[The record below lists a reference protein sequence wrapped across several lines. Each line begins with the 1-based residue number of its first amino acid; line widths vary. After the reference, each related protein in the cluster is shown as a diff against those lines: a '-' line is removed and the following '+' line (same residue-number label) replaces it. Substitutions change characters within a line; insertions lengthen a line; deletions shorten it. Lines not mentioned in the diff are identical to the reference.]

1 MIDFDLEILENEIE
15 IEFEE
20 DIVGSGGTND
30 YEELKNKPKINEVE
44 LEGNKSFEELGI
56 TPLTNM
62 EILAIITKASKN
74 KN

>member
-20 DIVGSGGTND
+20 DIVGSGGAND
-30 YEELKNKPKINEVE
+30 YEQLKNKPQINEVE
-44 LEGNKSFEELGI
+44 LEGNKSFEELGM

-62 EILAIITKASKN
+62 EILEIINKASKN
-74 KN
+74 KR

>member
-1 MIDFDLEILENEIE
+1 MIDCDLEVIDNEIE

-44 LEGNKSFEELGI
+44 LKGNRSFEELGM

-62 EILAIITKASKN
+62 EILDIINKASKN
-74 KN
+74 IR